1 MNPSDLVFVVQD
13 QITQYP
19 GKSNLIRLKHPR
31 SGQNCVYI
39 WNRIS
44 GVNRLYEIQRVSEKH
59 RSWFLG
65 TKIKSDGGAY
75 LCTPI
80 NPLFLILSSISEQ
93 SIRNRFTTLHGLLA
107 NNPELATVFE
117 DDEWERKLSAIC
129 DSKVAGEH
137 TVYRY
142 NESLALSWLSDRV
155 NSVRQMLT
163 SLTDPELIDQVRFS
177 YSANNS
183 AITDPNVGTTD
194 AHAPAFAASS
204 NQARLFTSS
213 TLPDDMCQQ
222 FAYQLVADY
231 LLPDLA
237 DQLRSHLHLGT
248 NTDVHETS
256 DTVAV
261 PNGYP
266 KENVNPVSAG
276 GNSSTQPSEDYSNA
290 LKKTEV
296 DRPAEPVSKKS
307 KHSKGMQSI
316 ANFFGKR
323 PTC

>member
-129 DSKVAGEH
+129 DSK
-137 TVYRY
+137 
-142 NESLALSWLSDRV
+142 DRV

-194 AHAPAFAASS
+194 AHAPAFAAI
-204 NQARLFTSS
+204 
-213 TLPDDMCQQ
+213 
-222 FAYQLVADY
+222 
-231 LLPDLA
+231 
-237 DQLRSHLHLGT
+237 
-248 NTDVHETS
+248 
-256 DTVAV
+256 
-261 PNGYP
+261 
-266 KENVNPVSAG
+266 
-276 GNSSTQPSEDYSNA
+276 NS
-290 LKKTEV
+290 
-296 DRPAEPVSKKS
+296 
-307 KHSKGMQSI
+307 
-316 ANFFGKR
+316 
-323 PTC
+323 